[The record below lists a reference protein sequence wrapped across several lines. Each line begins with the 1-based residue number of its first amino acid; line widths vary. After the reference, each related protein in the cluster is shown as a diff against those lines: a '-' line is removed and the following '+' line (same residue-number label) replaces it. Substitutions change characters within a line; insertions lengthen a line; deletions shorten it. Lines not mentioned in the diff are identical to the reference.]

1 MCQFHSSDG
10 IITELNAE
18 LVFLFEKKKLF
29 TQQINAQQVMWHNL
43 KQAVDWNKT
52 TCGSIMV
59 RL

>member
-29 TQQINAQQVMWHNL
+29 TQQINAQQVM
-43 KQAVDWNKT
+43 
-52 TCGSIMV
+52 
-59 RL
+59 